1 MDDVRKQAIH
11 SKFNAAD
18 LIREAR
24 APIERHC
31 GRLFVEGG
39 V

>member
-1 MDDVRKQAIH
+1 MDDVRKQAVH
-11 SKFNAAD
+11 SKFHAAD

-24 APIERHC
+24 APIERHI
-31 GRLFVEGG
+31 GGLFVEAG